1 MNGYFEEINGNK
13 YWMLVSTSEGKEK
26 IKKHEELRSKMT
38 DLVRSITKNTD
49 DYDEKYMKIKFISD
63 KELPLI
69 KMVEIPS
76 MVIVARV
83 VFHGN
88 NKYYPQFFRWMSK

>member
-1 MNGYFEEINGNK
+1 
-13 YWMLVSTSEGKEK
+13 MLVSTNEGKEK
-26 IKKHEELRSKMT
+26 IKKQEELRSKMT
-38 DLVRSITKNTD
+38 DLVRSIAKNTD

-69 KMVEIPS
+69 KMIEIPS

-88 NKYYPQFFRWMSK
+88 NKYYPQFFR